1 MEVVVADGVDFLCY
15 IIVDRDGGVIVGQRS
30 SGILLT
36 QGPTKSSRRIVGAS
50 VDSVMT
56 VVDDFLA
63 HLFGDVRDVIIVL
76 LSDPVE
82 QVQGVVLAQMPMEL
96 RSGAK
101 AYEDLQDWDY
111 DFSLSLITSRVAQ
124 LANIRQNA
132 SLAWARGGAPS
143 FHLESACI

>member
-15 IIVDRDGGVIVGQRS
+15 IIIDCDGGVIVGQRS

-36 QGPTKSSRRIVGAS
+36 QGPTKSSWRIVGAS

-63 HLFGDVRDVIIVL
+63 HFFGDVGDVIIVL

-82 QVQGVVLAQMPMEL
+82 EVEGVVLAQMPMKL
-96 RSGAK
+96 RSRAK
-101 AYEDLQDWDY
+101 AYEDLQDRDY
-111 DFSLSLITSRVAQ
+111 DFSLSLISSRVSQ
-124 LANIRQNA
+124 LTNICQNA

-143 FHLESACI
+143 FQLESVYV